1 MMNYSWTLFHF
12 YEFNISILFVTAI
25 LPHPQC
31 LPLNICHQWMCM
43 LGGLRTRFISCV
55 KAKEAKIVYFEV
67 RMSVNPHLS
76 MVEGF
81 NIKHLLPLAL
91 YKPSRA
97 SLHHFSIRISHFP
110 IFIRIIF
117 HFYEPQTPYGVFY
130 YNFFPLQL
138 IDFVLYFGFSFFFF
152 WQQLEFKDVHKKIS

>member
-1 MMNYSWTLFHF
+1 MDSFHF
-12 YEFNISILFVTAI
+12 YEFEIFILFVTAI
-25 LPHPQC
+25 LPHPHC
-31 LPLNICHQWMCM
+31 LPLNISHQWMCM
-43 LGGLRTRFISCV
+43 LGGLHTRSISCIMCEKSEGGKHCIFWSSNV
-55 KAKEAKIVYFEV
+55 W
-67 RMSVNPHLS
+67 NPHLS
-76 MVEGF
+76 LVEGF
-81 NIKHLLPLAL
+81 NIKHLLPSAL

-138 IDFVLYFGFSFFFF
+138 IDFVLYWIHIFFF